1 MTKTPEQQRREQEAF
16 LLFGILSKNFDA
28 LCMKHRLQQY
38 QGRKKLN
45 GMPDKRTREGRVWY
59 RY

>member
-1 MTKTPEQQRREQEAF
+1 MRKSPEQQQREQEAF
-16 LLFGILSKNFDA
+16 ILFGKLSQQFDA
-28 LCMKHRLQQY
+28 LLKKYRLQQY